1 MPRGRHADKP
11 GPVSDAGAPTGKW
24 PTLPPHLT
32 EPTSAAPSDG
42 AKLIV
47 RRPGVPEVEIP
58 IEKDELVIGRK
69 AAEVDLALD
78 DELVSRRHAS
88 LTMDVRGYFKLQDLG
103 SKNGITFAGRTVRR
117 LNLIDGDEFS
127 IGKTDFVFHAA
138 MKRFEGIESPVPQ
151 EPIVRSESVFGDVD
165 VPTPKGDASLLA
177 DADDI
182 GWDPRAPKARDPAEM
197 DIGPHSPGEDD
208 EHDEDEDA

>member
-1 MPRGRHADKP
+1 M
-11 GPVSDAGAPTGKW
+11 SDAGAPTGKW

-32 EPTSAAPSDG
+32 EPTSAAPIES
-42 AKLIV
+42 ARLVV

-69 AAEVDLALD
+69 AADVDLALD

-88 LTMDVRGYFKLQDLG
+88 LTMDARGYFKLQDLG
-103 SKNGITFAGRTVRR
+103 SKNGISFAGRTVRR

-138 MKRFEGIESPVPQ
+138 MKRFAGVAPVPK
-151 EPIVRSESVFGDVD
+151 EPAPRSESVFGEVD

-177 DADDI
+177 TADDV
-182 GWDPRAPKARDPAEM
+182 GWDPKALRPRDPAEP
-197 DIGPHSPGEDD
+197 DIGPHSPAQD
-208 EHDEDEDA
+208 DEDEEDEGEDEG